1 LEEKIKEYENNSIA
15 ISINSTNKTKKDI
28 IEKVKVVDINI
39 QSSLEKSNFNNKDLI
54 INSKSKLGPIKEESS
69 PIPKN
74 SRYSSYNDNNDIKLM
89 NSIDDEILG
98 KEQNLNDNSSN
109 KNIELFT
116 IKNKEK
122 IFLSRNEEI
131 KKENNESNFNPKTE
145 IKKIR
150 RKKNFNFEEK
160 KFDISKIN
168 KIKKQCG
175 DQVKDYSDEK
185 IQKILDENGGDY
197 RETITDIMLRLSRI
211 LSN

>member
-1 LEEKIKEYENNSIA
+1 
-15 ISINSTNKTKKDI
+15 
-28 IEKVKVVDINI
+28 
-39 QSSLEKSNFNNKDLI
+39 
-54 INSKSKLGPIKEESS
+54 
-69 PIPKN
+69 
-74 SRYSSYNDNNDIKLM
+74 M

-98 KEQNLNDNSSN
+98 KEQNLNDNSIN

-116 IKNKEK
+116 IKNNKEK

-150 RKKNFNFEEK
+150 GKKYFNFEEK
-160 KFDISKIN
+160 KFDIFSIN
-168 KIKKQCG
+168 KIRKQCG